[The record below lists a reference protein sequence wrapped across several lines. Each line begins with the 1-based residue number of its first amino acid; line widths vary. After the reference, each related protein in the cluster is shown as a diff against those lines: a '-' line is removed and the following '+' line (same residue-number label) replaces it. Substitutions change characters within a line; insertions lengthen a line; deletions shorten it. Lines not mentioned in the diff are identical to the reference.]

1 MPPNLNRAVM
11 GSAPADIQRI
21 VDRYLRSEAS
31 APIVLMELVQLTEDT
46 EALARALPT
55 LTGEPTKLD
64 ELRRHF
70 AQNEAGCRTIVR
82 MIRQRLDSPEVA
94 GNAEEGIERSR
105 KLFDASVAESEESSV
120 ALYSLGSPELLAAA
134 TDEVIGV
141 LEDWGVVGRDRDA
154 LEIGCGIARL
164 MVPLCSRLRSVVGT
178 DVSSGMIAAA
188 RRRLEGY
195 SNASARLTT
204 GQDLSEFGSESM
216 DLVYSVDAFPYLVL
230 SGQALVERHFRE
242 IRRVLRPGGD
252 FVLFNYAYGRTREDA
267 NREVLAFARRAEL
280 EVVRADESPFRIWN
294 GIGWLLRR
302 GASW

>member
-1 MPPNLNRAVM
+1 MNETLMDIA
-11 GSAPADIQRI
+11 AADIQRI

-31 APIVLMELVQLTEDT
+31 ASMVLMELVQFTEDT
-46 EALARALPT
+46 EALARALPP
-55 LTGEPTKLD
+55 LAGDPAKLR

-70 AQNEAGCRTIVR
+70 AENEAGCRTIVT

-94 GNAEEGIERSR
+94 RNAEEGIERSR

-141 LEDWGVVGRDRDA
+141 LEVWGVLGPHRDA
-154 LEIGCGIARL
+154 LEIGCGIGRL
-164 MVPLCSRLRSVVGT
+164 MVPLCSRVRSVVGT
-178 DVSSGMIAAA
+178 DISSGMISAAT
-188 RRRLEGY
+188 RRLEGLA
-195 SNASARLTT
+195 NASVHVTT

-216 DLVYSVDAFPYLVL
+216 DLVYSVDAFPYVVL

-242 IRRVLRPGGD
+242 VRRVLRPGGD

-267 NREVLAFARRAEL
+267 NDEVLALAHRAQL
-280 EVVRADESPFRIWN
+280 EVVRADESPFGIWN

-302 GASW
+302 G